1 MGAKQADH
9 EAFDHRSRNNNTTAL
24 TAATLLKP
32 PPDEINAPVAG
43 DATICVPL
51 TAH

>member
-1 MGAKQADH
+1 MN
-9 EAFDHRSRNNNTTAL
+9 RSRRAELTR

-43 DATICVPL
+43 EATICVPL
-51 TAH
+51 MAH